1 MKANKANLKIKRLS
15 KDALTGT
22 LLLSATAIAL
32 IWANSPW
39 AETYKHFWETKLM
52 IEVGSFKLSESLHHW
67 VNDGLMALFFF
78 HVGLEIKGEL
88 VGGELNTFRKSILPV
103 AAAFGGMLVPV
114 FIYLVIN
121 LGADTANGWGIPM
134 ATDIAFA
141 VVLLAAFKNRIAPG
155 LIVFLTALAVVDDL
169 GSILVIAI
177 FYSSGTDLAVLSVG
191 LVGFLVLLIGNK
203 AGIRSS
209 WFYVIIGVA
218 GLWYFFLKSGV
229 HATIAGVLIAL
240 AVPARTRINGKQ
252 FSEDA
257 TKLLDDFSQTCDSG
271 TKLLTHQQTD
281 LLEELRKEVLD
292 AETPLQHW
300 DRGLEPLVN
309 FVVLPLFALANAG
322 FALSGE
328 SFETFLTPVGLG
340 IFMALWIG
348 KPIGVFLSTYLLVRF
363 KVAELPKD
371 ANWIQL
377 WGVAALAGIGFTV
390 SLFISE
396 LAFTKEAIV
405 EGSKLSILIASVIA
419 SLTGIFLLNKTPK
432 RE

>member
-1 MKANKANLKIKRLS
+1 MKKLQLS
-15 KDALTGT
+15 KDSVTGF
-22 LLLSATAIAL
+22 LLLFATLAAL

-39 AETYKHFWETKLM
+39 ADSYKHFWETELM

-78 HVGLEIKGEL
+78 HVGLEIKAEL

-103 AAAFGGMLVPV
+103 AAAFGGMFVPV
-114 FIYLVIN
+114 LIYLLVNI
-121 LGADTANGWGIPM
+121 GADTANGWGIPM

-141 VVLLAAFKNRIAPG
+141 VVLLAAFKNRVPAG

-177 FYSSGTDLAVLSVG
+177 FYSSGTDLMVLSVG
-191 LVGFLVLLIGNK
+191 LIGFLVLLIGNK
-203 AGIRSS
+203 AGIRKS
-209 WFYVIIGVA
+209 WFYIVIGVA

-240 AVPARTRINGKQ
+240 AVPARTRINGKVFAKGAQ
-252 FSEDA
+252 
-257 TKLLDDFSQTCDSG
+257 KILDDFSQTCESG

-281 LLEELRKEVLD
+281 LLEDLRHEVLD

-300 DRGLEPLVN
+300 DRVLEPVVN
-309 FVVLPLFALANAG
+309 FIVLPLFALANAG

-328 SFETFLTPVGLG
+328 SFEVLMAPVGIG
-340 IFMALWIG
+340 IFLALWVG
-348 KPIGVFLSTYLLVRF
+348 KPLGVFASTYLLVKL
-363 KVAELPKD
+363 KVAELPKG
-371 ANWIQL
+371 ANWTQL

-396 LAFTKEAIV
+396 LAFKKEAIV
-405 EGSKLSILIASVIA
+405 EGSKLSILLASVIA
-419 SLTGIFLLNKTPK
+419 SVTGIFLLSRLPK